1 MAQIEE
7 KSFVLL
13 QPKGHLNAQGGASL
27 KQQFAALEP
36 GSHSLWIVDL
46 THVEF
51 IDSAGLMALVAGLK
65 AAAGNN
71 CRLVLSRLR
80 PAVKL
85 IFEITQLDQAFEII
99 DCHTHLIDE
108 PLQAA

>member
-1 MAQIEE
+1 MTRIEE

-13 QPKGHLNAQGGASL
+13 QPKGHLDANGGVSL
-27 KQQFAALEP
+27 KQQFASLET
-36 GSHSLWIVDL
+36 GKHSLWIVDL

-51 IDSAGLMALVAGLK
+51 IDSAGLMALVAGLQT
-65 AAAGNN
+65 AAENN
-71 CRLVLSRLR
+71 CRLVLSRIC

-99 DCHTHLIDE
+99 DCHIHLIDE
-108 PLQAA
+108 PLQAV